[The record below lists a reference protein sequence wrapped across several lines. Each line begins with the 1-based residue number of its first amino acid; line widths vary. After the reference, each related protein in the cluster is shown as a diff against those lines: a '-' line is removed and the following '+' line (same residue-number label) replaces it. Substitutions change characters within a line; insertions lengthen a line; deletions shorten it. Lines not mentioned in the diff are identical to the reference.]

1 MSFHVFVHPNP
12 GQAIPKW
19 WAYRSQIG
27 TARICWGKLGQMS
40 DKADHS
46 GSGPAKRFE
55 KESEGYQYL
64 GEFHLT
70 DNMLREAMVK
80 VKQIWLRQSVQ
91 SFVPEERTL
100 LESFCREMGRS
111 ISLIQGGATTVP
123 PPDPTP
129 AAKPKKPR
137 SVKKV
142 AISDLSESWF

>member
-19 WAYRSQIG
+19 WAYRSQNG
-27 TARICWGKLGQMS
+27 TDRVCWGKLGQMS
-40 DKADHS
+40 EKADHS

-64 GEFHLT
+64 GEFNL
-70 DNMLREAMVK
+70 NSIELREAMVK
-80 VKQIWLRQSVQ
+80 VKQIWLYQSVQ
-91 SFVPEERTL
+91 SFFPEERKL
-100 LESFCREMGRS
+100 LDRFCREMGRS
-111 ISLIQGGATTVP
+111 ISLIQGSSTIVRP
-123 PPDPTP
+123 PAP
-129 AAKPKKPR
+129 ASAVKSKKSR